1 MLWASNLLAHRYF
14 MPFNIIFSFL
24 CATILFSDDV
34 NTKLKRSLTLIW
46 LFVLI
51 SGNFWIYPP
60 KIAKGWDS
68 TLAHL
73 PYFNLRSQAIT
84 YLDHEHINFKEIQS
98 FFPNTATLD
107 KIDLNDDPRNFDNF
121 DGKTKYVFYSNI
133 YNIDDAS
140 YNKIINE
147 YEVIKN
153 FKNRGVYISIYKR
166 KITK

>member
-1 MLWASNLLAHRYF
+1 MKISEFEVDADDDNEEAEEVEEEVEGEDGIKSVSESDYQPSKGKERIFGKRPGASSKYRGVTWLA
-14 MPFNIIFSFL
+14 
-24 CATILFSDDV
+24 
-34 NTKLKRSLTLIW
+34 
-46 LFVLI
+46 
-51 SGNFWIYPP
+51 
-60 KIAKGWDS
+60 AKNKWKVQLS
-68 TLAHL
+68 
-73 PYFNLRSQAIT
+73 
-84 YLDHEHINFKEIQS
+84 
-98 FFPNTATLD
+98 
-107 KIDLNDDPRNFDNF
+107 F